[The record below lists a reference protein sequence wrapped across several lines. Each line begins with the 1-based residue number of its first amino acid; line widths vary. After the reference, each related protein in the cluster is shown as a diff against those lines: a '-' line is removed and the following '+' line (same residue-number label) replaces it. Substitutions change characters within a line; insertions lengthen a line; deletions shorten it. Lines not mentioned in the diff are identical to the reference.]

1 MSSLLLYTR
10 LLRAG
15 GIYPVAFNQYNCRRN
30 IAVTHSLVSKT
41 LEVKSKVF
49 AFKSSRAVQANLQLG
64 TQA

>member
-1 MSSLLLYTR
+1 MNGKKQALKGLAFRLISLLENT
-10 LLRAG
+10 
-15 GIYPVAFNQYNCRRN
+15 
-30 IAVTHSLVSKT
+30 VSKT